1 MNHQRL
7 KIGFIGCGGV
17 ANHHYNAILKC
28 SNAELLAVSDINT
41 KYGKARAKEW
51 GAAFYSPE
59 QLLSSPDIDA
69 VFVLTPM
76 EYHYSYAKK
85 ALEEGKHVLVE
96 KPVSSN
102 IGEIQHLAQLS
113 NQTGKVCMP
122 GHSYLYLPE
131 LSRMKRLIAEGQI
144 GIPTSMFMS
153 EIYLMPEALVERY
166 HGPMTEVLCHQAYLA
181 LSFLGIPHKIHAF
194 TSCFRDSLFPDQD
207 EQVTVNMKMS
217 NGSTAHL
224 FVSWAGHD
232 ETSDPWT
239 FKLKVLGTQG
249 GLHFSRR
256 DAVHG
261 SLTEQREYPLYDEMF
276 ELEVDYFINK
286 CIFLGKEPLSTMEDA
301 AMAMQMIKAIRTSAN
316 EDKVEMFS
324 S

>member
-1 MNHQRL
+1 MR
-7 KIGFIGCGGV
+7 IGLIGCGGV

-28 SNAELLAVSDINT
+28 SKAELVAVSDINAE
-41 KYGKARAKEW
+41 YGKVRAKEW

-59 QLLSSPDIDA
+59 QLLSSSHIDA

-85 ALEEGKHVLVE
+85 ALEQGKHVLVE
-96 KPVSSN
+96 KPVSSK
-102 IGEIQHLAQLS
+102 IEEIQHLAQLS
-113 NQTGKVCMP
+113 KQTGKACMP

-153 EIYLMPEALVERY
+153 EIYLMPKELVEKY
-166 HGPMTEVLCHQAYLA
+166 HGPLTEVLCHQAYLTLA
-181 LSFLGIPHKIHAF
+181 FLGAPQKIHAF

-207 EQVTVNMKMS
+207 EQVTVNVKLA

-232 ETSDPWT
+232 DTSDPWT

-256 DAVHG
+256 DAVNG
-261 SLTEQREYPLYDEMF
+261 TLTEQREYPLYDEMF

-286 CIFLGKEPLSTMEDA
+286 CILQGIEPLSTMEDA
-301 AMAMQMIKAIRTSAN
+301 ALAMRMIKAIKTSAN
-316 EDKVEMFS
+316 EDKVEFF
-324 S
+324 